1 MDGSTSSKFDIKWK
15 IKIGDIVKII
25 RYSTDAYG
33 TPAYGVVIKKEE
45 TNQIYMFPA
54 VEVFLFDTKERKFF
68 PAGTVEVV
76 SSA

>member
-1 MDGSTSSKFDIKWK
+1 
-15 IKIGDIVKII
+15 
-25 RYSTDAYG
+25 
-33 TPAYGVVIKKEE
+33 VVIKKEE